1 MWRLIKMA
9 GFFKDERVNGI
20 EENLVVINN
29 KLSVVEEENTNLKT
43 ENMLMKTEMSE
54 LKKLYAE
61 KDIKINTLYENN
73 AELKEQNERTI
84 KRIEMLEKLFEMMK
98 AEKEEIKKDN
108 TYNSTKPINKWLK
121 IKDMANAIGFSNE
134 TIISYYLVEKGV
146 FVLKVNLMRNTFEL
160 SEKWLEKMKA
170 ENVLEKFRLNDGKLE
185 FHADLIDYFIK
196 NKDYMKE
203 VYAKYLRKNKRFKES
218 KKRID
223 GNRVADYQKE
233 ISAICG
239 TFGGYDKE
247 KWRNVY
253 NDFRKVYPT
262 LEKDYDAYI
271 EEFGKISKIK
281 FVVTE
286 LGLGDLM
293 LRIACALYA

>member
-1 MWRLIKMA
+1 MA

-20 EENLVVINN
+20 EENLAVINN
-29 KLSVVEEENTNLKT
+29 KLTVVEKENTNLKS

-61 KDIKINTLYENN
+61 KDIKINTLYEDN
-73 AELKEQNERTI
+73 AELKEQNERTV

-108 TYNSTKPINKWLK
+108 TYNSTKHINKWLK

-160 SEKWLEKMKA
+160 SEKWLEKLKA
-170 ENVLEKFRLNDGKLE
+170 ENVLGKFRLNDGKLE
-185 FHADLIDYFIK
+185 FHTDLIEYFSK

-203 VYAKYLRKNKRFKES
+203 VYAKYLRKNKKFKES

-233 ISAICG
+233 INAICG
-239 TFGGYDKE
+239 TSGGYDKE

-262 LEKDYDAYI
+262 LEKDYDAYV
-271 EEFGKISKIK
+271 EEFGNISKIK